1 MKGFVRRIGI
11 AVLTSTMG
19 CGLAVGQGWQHLGKV
34 QRVEKIQDGIELT
47 AGVAK
52 VRVTQVYNGVLR
64 VRVAP
69 NGHFPKDASWALVE
83 MSMDYKSI
91 PVQILDEKNEV
102 KMTAGNVRVS
112 IMKSPLL
119 INFSDAAGNILLAD
133 EPSLPMAWNGQR
145 VHVWKKMPADE
156 SYYGL
161 GDKAG
166 PMNRRNRSFTN
177 WNTDEFGWQESS
189 DPLYKTIPFFIGLRK
204 GVAYGVF
211 FDNTYRSVFDFGKE
225 SPDYFSFGAEGGELN
240 YYFIAGPEPKKIVEA
255 YTAMTGRSPLPPL
268 WTLGYQQ
275 SRYSY
280 YPESRARE
288 IVKTLREKK
297 IPADAIYFDI
307 DYQQGNAPFTIN
319 REYFPTFEKMISDF
333 RAQGM
338 HTILITDLHIKKDP
352 NHGYAPYDSGMKND
366 VFVKNPDGS
375 LYVGTVWPGASVFPD
390 FTLSRVRDWWG
401 GLYKDFVAMGA
412 AGFWNDMNEPALFE
426 RADKTMPLDT
436 VHRLDDGTTLDHR
449 AIHNVFGMQNVRAT
463 YEGLRK
469 LQAEERPFVLTR
481 AAYSGAQR
489 YAATWTGDNSS
500 TWNHLKMSTP
510 MLLSMGISGY
520 PFVGD
525 DIGGFAGSPPADLL
539 TRWFEVGALNPIY
552 RDHTAKGTADQ
563 EPWVHGPEHEAIRR
577 KYIELRYELMPY
589 LYTGIEE
596 ASRTGIPLMRPVFL
610 EYPQASEF
618 YGDNRDFLFG
628 RDFFVAP
635 VTTEMV
641 DAEEISLP
649 PGEWYD
655 FWTNTRLSSKEK
667 FSLHPRLD
675 EMPLYVRAGAIVP
688 MQPLVQ
694 NTGEKP
700 KEPLELRVY
709 LPSSD
714 PGNDCR
720 GTLYQDDGHTFA
732 YQKGEILR
740 VNYSCQVSQGN
751 VTVTSSVEKNGYQPW
766 WNSVEV
772 TLYGASAPPKEVH
785 VGDQIILKWR
795 YDGLAH
801 TVAFTMPG
809 VVGSWTA
816 HLTF

>member
-1 MKGFVRRIGI
+1 MEMTGFARRIGI
-11 AVLTSTMG
+11 ALLVSALG
-19 CGLAVGQGWQHLGKV
+19 CGSAVAQGWQHIGKV
-34 QRVEKIQDGIELT
+34 QRVEKLKDGVELSVG
-47 AGVAK
+47 AAK
-52 VRVTQVYNGVLR
+52 VRITAFRNGVFR
-64 VRVAP
+64 VRLAP
-69 NGHFPKDASWALVE
+69 NGTFPKDSSWAVVE
-83 MSMDYKSI
+83 SPEPPAFKIEESPKEI
-91 PVQILDEKNEV
+91 RI
-102 KMTAGNVRVS
+102 TAGNVIASVQR
-112 IMKSPLL
+112 SPLL
-119 INFSDAAGNILLAD
+119 INFSDAAGNVLLAD

-145 VHVWKKMPADE
+145 IHAWKKMPLDE
-156 SYYGL
+156 NYYGL

-166 PMNRRNRSFTN
+166 PMNRRNRAFTN
-177 WNTDEFGWQESS
+177 WNTDEFGWQEST

-204 GVAYGVF
+204 GFAYGVF

-225 SPDYFSFGAEGGELN
+225 SPDFFSFGAEGGELN
-240 YYFIAGPEPKKIVEA
+240 YYFIAGPEPKKIIEE

-375 LYVGTVWPGASVFPD
+375 TYVGVVWPGPSVFPD
-390 FTLSRVRDWWG
+390 FTLSRARDWWG
-401 GLYKDFVAMGA
+401 GLYKDFAGMGA
-412 AGFWNDMNEPALFE
+412 AGFWNDMNEPSLFE
-426 RADKTMPLDT
+426 RADKTMPLDI

-469 LQAEERPFVLTR
+469 LQPEERPFVLTR

-520 PFVGD
+520 PLVGD

-577 KYIELRYELMPY
+577 KYIELRYELLPY

-596 ASRTGIPLMRPVFL
+596 ASRTGLPLMRPVFL
-610 EYPQASEF
+610 EYPQASGF
-618 YGDNRDFLFG
+618 YGDDRDFLFG
-628 RDFFVAP
+628 SDFFVAP

-649 PGEWYD
+649 PGDWYD

-667 FSLHPRLD
+667 FSLRPRLD
-675 EMPLYVRAGAIVP
+675 QMPLYVRAGAIVP

-694 NTGEKP
+694 YTGETP
-700 KEPLELRVY
+700 NGPLELRVY
-709 LPSSD
+709 LPASTL
-714 PGNDCR
+714 GNDCR

-740 VNYSCQVSQGN
+740 ISYSCQVSNGS
-751 VTVTSSVEKNGYQPW
+751 VTVTSSTEKNAFQPW
-766 WNSVEV
+766 WKSAQV
-772 TLYGASAPPKEVH
+772 TLYGAVAAPKEVRI
-785 VGDQIILKWR
+785 GDEVIREWR

-801 TVAFTMPG
+801 TV
-809 VVGSWTA
+809 V
-816 HLTF
+816 LTVPDAARNWSVRLSF